1 MAPCTQTA
9 RRGWAAP
16 CCLRHHH
23 DHRHPHQLHQLQVR
37 WQHRRP
43 TCGTRKQRGAQKDGR
58 APGNGSTWHKKNVRG
73 ATNQGTRTRGA
84 CVYLFHALHTVLVPQ
99 AAFQRGVA
107 VAFQPLQSPFLCL
120 GHRSCVDGVWFRTC
134 GTLEVSTHTH
144 THTATQPHTPAAVRL
159 GSDTF
164 ILMGAGAGARRRCWT
179 RRNIRGAMRDAAA
192 AAAAAT
198 TRASA
203 ETPPRST
210 ACVTE
215 RWAPTMADSCTTASM
230 SFISSAGDCW
240 KDCVSMLNLGSHART
255 IECARG
261 PRQQPLHV
269 A

>member
-1 MAPCTQTA
+1 MHCTRCLYRIRLFNA
-9 RRGWAAP
+9 ALRLRSSRFSRRSSALATVAASM
-16 CCLRHHH
+16 
-23 DHRHPHQLHQLQVR
+23 V
-37 WQHRRP
+37 
-43 TCGTRKQRGAQKDGR
+43 CGFEPVGR
-58 APGNGSTWHKKNVRG
+58 SKSAH
-73 ATNQGTRTRGA
+73 
-84 CVYLFHALHTVLVPQ
+84 
-99 AAFQRGVA
+99 
-107 VAFQPLQSPFLCL
+107 
-120 GHRSCVDGVWFRTC
+120 
-134 GTLEVSTHTH
+134 THTH
-144 THTATQPHTPAAVRL
+144 SHTATQPHSHTPAVVRL